1 MAKMQNISQNELNQ
15 LAKMRGQ
22 SRDKL
27 EPIAKIRRIKNYQEM
42 SKEELITSLLKSKQG
57 IAELF
62 NNNRWW

>member
-1 MAKMQNISQNELNQ
+1 MAKMQNLSQNELNQ
-15 LAKMRGQ
+15 LAKMCGP

-62 NNNRWW
+62 NNNR

>member
-62 NNNRWW
+62 NNNR

>member
-62 NNNRWW
+62 NNNQ

>member
-1 MAKMQNISQNELNQ
+1 MAKMQNLSQNELNQ
-15 LAKMRGQ
+15 LAKMCGQ

-62 NNNRWW
+62 NNNR